1 MDEHADLS
9 HFFELKRRNFP
20 FVFLEQVRGVP
31 ASLVDL
37 ENVGASQKAVEYLFG
52 LGHRRIAHFA
62 GPAYSAHS
70 QERVDGVHRAYSS
83 SHLVFAPEDIVPAGA
98 HFEDGYRAG
107 HAFFQSRNESD
118 RPTAVTCYNDL
129 VAMGLCKALGELSI
143 RCPDDVSVVGF
154 DDIKF
159 CEDFV
164 IPLTT
169 VRVPKFEMGNLAAQM
184 LIRHIESKQAV
195 TPKKVY
201 LDATLIV
208 RQSTAPPASSEVTAP
223 GGDGDHRPAKAGQP
237 SFAAAAPMT
246 SLTTAD

>member
-20 FVFLEQVRGVP
+20 FVFLEGVRGVP

-62 GPAYSAHS
+62 GPAYSTHS
-70 QERVDGVHRAYSS
+70 QERVAGVHRAYSS
-83 SHLVFAPEDIVPAGA
+83 SNLGFSADDIVQAGA
-98 HFEDGYRAG
+98 HFEDGHRCG
-107 HAFFQSRNESD
+107 HALFQARSESD

-129 VAMGLCKALGELSI
+129 VAMGLCKALSELGI
-143 RCPDDVSVVGF
+143 RCPEDVSVVGF

-159 CEDFV
+159 CENLRV
-164 IPLTT
+164 PLTT
-169 VRVPKFEMGNLAAQM
+169 IRVPKFEMGNLAAQM

-195 TPKKVY
+195 TPRKVY
-201 LDATLIV
+201 LDATLVV
-208 RQSTAPPASSEVTAP
+208 RSSTAPPAHLPSSISFA
-223 GGDGDHRPAKAGQP
+223 GDGDGRSLVSTQPASAGGIPQYR
-237 SFAAAAPMT
+237 
-246 SLTTAD
+246 